1 MAAMALVVDTSAI
14 LASLDEAYAEHDAI
28 AAILASETGHLV
40 VSPMVIAEADYML
53 YTRLGAAAARRFAA
67 DVAAEAYELPE
78 WTADDHAAVLD
89 VINRSSDDSNYIG
102 VTDGANVVL
111 ADRYRTTRL
120 LTLDQRHFR
129 RLRPLWGA
137 DYFTLLPYDS

>member
-1 MAAMALVVDTSAI
+1 MTAIIVDTSAV
-14 LASLDEAYAEHDAI
+14 LASLDEAYAEHEAI
-28 AAILASETGHLV
+28 AAVLAATDGLLV
-40 VSPMVIAEADYML
+40 VSPMVAAESDYML
-53 YTRLGAAAARRFAA
+53 YRRLGAAAARQFAA

-78 WTADDHAAVLD
+78 WTATDHAVALD
-89 VINRSSDDSNYIG
+89 VINRNSDDSNYIG
-102 VTDGANVVL
+102 ITDAANVVL

-137 DYFTLLPYDS
+137 DHFTLLPYDL